1 MSLIEVILS
10 LSLVS
15 MVLMAGMD
23 VLSMAVG
30 QQVVE
35 ARQTRVQSD
44 AFLGWRA
51 AEVELRES
59 TEIFVP
65 AGVGGTSDSLS
76 GCRNHDSR
84 LGAGA
89 AGALDPSQPVTS
101 FLFCASGGSLHF
113 YQTAGCPTTVICG
126 AAGGLVVA
134 NGVSHLPPA
143 ATYFSIPA
151 PGLVRV
157 VYQTSAQSQAQAKAQ
172 TQAVDVE
179 VAFNR
184 AAGTN
189 Q

>member
-1 MSLIEVILS
+1 VLATPGPHELIAITTRDATGPLRDTVRALPGPPLVI
-10 LSLVS
+10 
-15 MVLMAGMD
+15 
-23 VLSMAVG
+23 
-30 QQVVE
+30 
-35 ARQTRVQSD
+35 
-44 AFLGWRA
+44 
-51 AEVELRES
+51 
-59 TEIFVP
+59 
-65 AGVGGTSDSLS
+65 GT
-76 GCRNHDSR
+76 
-84 LGAGA
+84 AGA

-101 FLFCASGGSLHF
+101 FLFCACGGSLHF